1 MQNPGG
7 KQNTIF
13 FTLFPISFTPKVSG
27 HPYPHPH
34 PSNAQFYGEPIQKCW
49 GGLPFPVLSWKVWGF
64 YSTKDSRRKGSAY
77 LHNWLEA
84 RGFRCFWKRELCVFK
99 APRSSVSARRRQTSS
114 AAATH
119 PIDKVHLAK
128 VEDGKRMELSQLLN
142 EIRANYEKL
151 LTRNQIETVLSTRIQ
166 VMISYRQAPS
176 RIRRQ
181 SLSIQFLSRPLWGTV
196 FPFQCS
202 VYWGRN
208 LGFTAMWLGPQGETL
223 GLYCYVAIWFM
234 SIDDFYISGEVPII
248 NKTWGQHAIKWGTL
262 TSFSHPSGRRHF
274 KYPSRYY
281 RVIYRECFNNIF
293 KMASFMVPCISLL
306 TS

>member
-1 MQNPGG
+1 MGVKAKYNFLHLIPHFLYTQD
-7 KQNTIF
+7 KW
-13 FTLFPISFTPKVSG
+13 TPL
-27 HPYPHPH
+27 HPP
-34 PSNAQFYGEPIQKCW
+34 PSAQFYREPIQECW
-49 GGLPFPVLSWKVWGF
+49 GCFPFSVPLWRVWHVYYTSNSG
-64 YSTKDSRRKGSAY
+64 RKGFAD

-84 RGFRCFWKRELCVFK
+84 REFRWFWKRELCVFK

-208 LGFTAMWLGPQGETL
+208 LGFTAMWLGPQGEML
-223 GLYCYVAIWFM
+223 WLYCYVAIRLM
-234 SIDDFYISGEVPII
+234 SIDDFYISGELPIS
-248 NKTWGQHAIKWGTL
+248 NKTWGQHAIKWGSL
-262 TSFSHPSGRRHF
+262 TSFRHPSGRNHF
-274 KYPSRYY
+274 KYPSKILQSY
-281 RVIYRECFNNIF
+281 
-293 KMASFMVPCISLL
+293 L
-306 TS
+306 